1 MSGTGILAFG
11 LIITSMAGFR
21 VLLLGVDILTG
32 NRPHIQLQGA
42 DKLLIGLTL
51 LGIFLLLFGL
61 YLVKSPLH
69 SL

>member
-32 NRPHIQLQGA
+32 NRSHIQLQGA